1 MTCYILINE
10 DKTKQLEFYR
20 DKNRRGMKNHKTGK
34 KTAAFFDLDKT
45 LLNGESQAMEARY
58 FIEKNKYS
66 LVYGFK
72 ILGVIAASFAYKNQW
87 MPPWRYNQIYV
98 STYKGQQIDWL
109 KEQGTEIYG
118 LRIKPA
124 LFAGMVAM
132 MKMHRRK
139 GHIIVLISAT
149 AEHLL
154 EPVKNDMN
162 ADFMIATKLE
172 TTPLGICTGKAEGR
186 ICVGKQKCRLINHL
200 ARTHGIDLDTS
211 YAYSDHHADISFLSA
226 VGNPVAVN
234 PTRDLKDEAEK
245 NRWKIITMGAL
256 CKE

>member
-1 MTCYILINE
+1 
-10 DKTKQLEFYR
+10 
-20 DKNRRGMKNHKTGK
+20 MKHHKTGN

-58 FIEKNKYS
+58 LIEKNRFS
-66 LVYGFK
+66 PVYGFK
-72 ILGVIAASFAYKNQW
+72 ILGVVAASFAYKNQW
-87 MPPWRYNQIYV
+87 MTPWRYNQIYV

-109 KEQGTEIYG
+109 KEQGYEIYG

-124 LFAGMVAM
+124 LFAGMLAVM
-132 MKMHRRK
+132 EMHRRL
-139 GHIIVLISAT
+139 GHLIVLISAT

-186 ICVGKQKCRLINHL
+186 ICVGKQKRRLINQL
-200 ARTHGIDLDTS
+200 ARIHGIDLDAS
-211 YAYSDHHADISFLSA
+211 YAYSDHHADIPFLSA

-245 NRWKIITMGAL
+245 NRWKIMITDARFIMDSEGRHATVNPFL
-256 CKE
+256 KS

>member
-1 MTCYILINE
+1 
-10 DKTKQLEFYR
+10 
-20 DKNRRGMKNHKTGK
+20 MKNHKTGK

-58 FIEKNKYS
+58 FIEKNRFS
-66 LVYGFK
+66 PVYGFK
-72 ILGVIAASFAYKNQW
+72 ILGVVAASFAYKNQW
-87 MPPWRYNQIYV
+87 MSPWRYNQIYV

-109 KEQGTEIYG
+109 KEQGTELYG

-124 LFAGMVAM
+124 LFAGMLAVM
-132 MKMHRRK
+132 EMHRRK
-139 GHIIVLISAT
+139 SHLIVLISAT

-172 TTPLGICTGKAEGR
+172 TTYLGICTGKAEGR
-186 ICVGKQKCRLINHL
+186 ICVGKQKCRLINQL
-200 ARTHGIDLDTS
+200 AKDHGINLQSS
-211 YAYSDHHADISFLSA
+211 YAYSDHHADIPFLSA

-245 NRWKIITMGAL
+245 NKWKIMTTDAL
-256 CKE
+256 FIKDSRERHTPVNPNIIG

>member
-1 MTCYILINE
+1 
-10 DKTKQLEFYR
+10 
-20 DKNRRGMKNHKTGK
+20 MKHHKTGN

-58 FIEKNKYS
+58 FIEKNRFS
-66 LVYGFK
+66 PVYGFK
-72 ILGVIAASFAYKNQW
+72 ILGVVAASFAYKNQW
-87 MPPWRYNQIYV
+87 MTPWRYNQIYV

-109 KEQGTEIYG
+109 KEKGYELYG

-124 LFAGMVAM
+124 LFAGMRAVM
-132 MKMHRRK
+132 EMHRRL
-139 GHIIVLISAT
+139 GHLIVLISAT

-186 ICVGKQKCRLINHL
+186 ICVGKQKRLLIHQL
-200 ARTHGIDLDTS
+200 AQIHGINLRNS
-211 YAYSDHHADISFLSA
+211 YAYSDHHADIPFLSA

-245 NRWKIITMGAL
+245 NKWEIMTTDAMFIADSGGRHASVNSEIIG
-256 CKE
+256 